1 MPYLRR
7 QVELVKPKTI
17 VALGATAVQGLF
29 NTTRGINALRGH
41 WMDFQGIPVMPTFH
55 PAYLLRMPVAKRDA
69 WSDLK
74 QVMAKLA
81 ESAGATRP

>member
-1 MPYLRR
+1 MLQIKDLHVNY
-7 QVELVKPKTI
+7 
-17 VALGATAVQGLF
+17 G
-29 NTTRGINALRGH
+29 GINALRGH